1 MHFQNKTPSH
11 SHAADDFIQPGAGGV
26 SQGVPECDGL
36 KPGETFEVE
45 RTKAGEYIFRRK
57 KRGSHGLLAVL
68 LACPEK
74 GWFQPIPD
82 TETTDSMKSPFE

>member
-1 MHFQNKTPSH
+1 MPQTTLSSRGQVVFPSE
-11 SHAADDFIQPGAGGV
+11 FRN
-26 SQGVPECDGL
+26 EDGL
-36 KPGETFEVE
+36 KPGETFDVE

-57 KRGSHGLLAVL
+57 KRGSTGLLEAL

-82 TETTDSMKSPFE
+82 TETTDSLRSPFE

>member
-1 MHFQNKTPSH
+1 MPQTTLSN
-11 SHAADDFIQPGAGGV
+11 
-26 SQGVPECDGL
+26 QGLVVFPNVYRIEDGL
-36 KPGETFEVE
+36 KPGQTFEVE

-57 KRGSHGLLAVL
+57 EEIGNRKGSTGLTEAL

-82 TETTDSMKSPFE
+82 IETSGSLTSPFE